1 MSLKPT
7 EKCKQNIIQEMD
19 RQVSEIGNGES
30 DQEKDQDDASSSGVD
45 EVDNQLADKDGVN
58 SELLAGL
65 QSGKLSDW
73 EARRYGSMAARLLRD
88 VKIT

>member
-7 EKCKQNIIQEMD
+7 ERCKQNIIQGMD
-19 RQVSEIGNGES
+19 PQVNEIGNGDS
-30 DQEKDQDDASSSGVD
+30 DQEKDQDDASGSGVD
-45 EVDNQLADKDGVN
+45 EVDNQLADKDGAK

-65 QSGKLSDW
+65 QSGKLSEW